1 MKEENIHSE
10 ELEEEAEEE
19 IIEEESDNNKEEAD
33 NSKNDETEQE
43 ILDLKNSLSRIQ
55 ADFINFKNRTQKEK
69 AQSIALANEGLIL
82 RLLPVIDDLERA
94 LGQENCQD
102 EYSEG
107 INMIYKNMIEILK
120 GEGLEEIPSVGE
132 PFDPNYHHAVVMEDS
147 DDIESNHIIE
157 TLQKGYLLNDKV
169 IRPSMVKVSN

>member
-1 MKEENIHSE
+1 MKENNIHSE
-10 ELEEEAEEE
+10 EIEEETEDEILDEENSAEEE
-19 IIEEESDNNKEEAD
+19 IDA
-33 NSKNDETEQE
+33 TEQE

-94 LGQENCQD
+94 LDQKNCIND
-102 EYSEG
+102 FSEG
-107 INMIYKNMIEILK
+107 ISMIYKNMIEILK
-120 GEGLEEIPSVGE
+120 GEGLEEVPSVGE
-132 PFDPNYHHAVVMEDS
+132 PFDPNFHHAVVMEDN
-147 DDIESNHIIE
+147 DELESNHIIE
-157 TLQKGYLLNDKV
+157 TLQKGYVLNDKV

>member
-1 MKEENIHSE
+1 MKENNIHSE
-10 ELEEEAEEE
+10 EIEEETEDEILDEENSAEEE
-19 IIEEESDNNKEEAD
+19 IDA
-33 NSKNDETEQE
+33 TEQE

-94 LGQENCQD
+94 LDQKNCSN
-102 EYSEG
+102 EFSEG
-107 INMIYKNMIEILK
+107 ISMIYKNMIEILK
-120 GEGLEEIPSVGE
+120 GEGLEEVPSVGE
-132 PFDPNYHHAVVMEDS
+132 PFDPNFHHAVVMEDN
-147 DDIESNHIIE
+147 DELESNHIIE
-157 TLQKGYLLNDKV
+157 TLQKGYVLNDKV

>member
-1 MKEENIHSE
+1 MKENNIHSE
-10 ELEEEAEEE
+10 EIEEETEDEILDEENSAEEE
-19 IIEEESDNNKEEAD
+19 IDA
-33 NSKNDETEQE
+33 TEQE

-94 LGQENCQD
+94 LDQENCSN
-102 EYSEG
+102 EFSEG
-107 INMIYKNMIEILK
+107 ISMIYKNMIEILK
-120 GEGLEEIPSVGE
+120 GEGLEEVPSVGE
-132 PFDPNYHHAVVMEDS
+132 PFDPNFHHAVVMEDN
-147 DDIESNHIIE
+147 DELESNHIIE
-157 TLQKGYLLNDKV
+157 TLQKGYVLNDKV

>member
-1 MKEENIHSE
+1 MKENNIHSE
-10 ELEEEAEEE
+10 EIEEETEDEILDEEGSVEEE
-19 IIEEESDNNKEEAD
+19 IDA
-33 NSKNDETEQE
+33 TEQE

-94 LGQENCQD
+94 LDQKNCSN
-102 EYSEG
+102 EFSEG
-107 INMIYKNMIEILK
+107 ISMIYKNMIEILK
-120 GEGLEEIPSVGE
+120 GEGLEEVPSVGE
-132 PFDPNYHHAVVMEDS
+132 PFDPNFHHAVVMEDN
-147 DDIESNHIIE
+147 DELESNHIIE
-157 TLQKGYLLNDKV
+157 TLQKGYVLNDKV

>member
-1 MKEENIHSE
+1 MKENNIHSE
-10 ELEEEAEEE
+10 EIEEEMEDEIMDEEGSVEEE
-19 IIEEESDNNKEEAD
+19 IDA
-33 NSKNDETEQE
+33 TEQE

-94 LGQENCQD
+94 LDQKNCSN
-102 EYSEG
+102 EFSEG
-107 INMIYKNMIEILK
+107 ISMIYKNMIEILK
-120 GEGLEEIPSVGE
+120 GEGLEEVPSVGE
-132 PFDPNYHHAVVMEDS
+132 PFDPNFHHAVVMEDN
-147 DDIESNHIIE
+147 DELESNHIIE
-157 TLQKGYLLNDKV
+157 TLQKGYVLNDKV

>member
-1 MKEENIHSE
+1 MKENNIHSE
-10 ELEEEAEEE
+10 EIEEETEDEIMDEEGSVEEE
-19 IIEEESDNNKEEAD
+19 IDA
-33 NSKNDETEQE
+33 TEQE

-94 LGQENCQD
+94 LDQKNCSN
-102 EYSEG
+102 EFSEG
-107 INMIYKNMIEILK
+107 ISMIYKNMIEILK
-120 GEGLEEIPSVGE
+120 GEGLEEVPSVGE
-132 PFDPNYHHAVVMEDS
+132 PFDPNFHHAVVMEDN
-147 DDIESNHIIE
+147 DELESNHIIE
-157 TLQKGYLLNDKV
+157 TLQKGYVLNDKV

>member
-1 MKEENIHSE
+1 MKENNIHSE
-10 ELEEEAEEE
+10 EIEEETEDEILDEENSAEEE
-19 IIEEESDNNKEEAD
+19 IDA
-33 NSKNDETEQE
+33 TEQE

-94 LGQENCQD
+94 LDQKNCSN
-102 EYSEG
+102 EFSEG
-107 INMIYKNMIEILK
+107 ISMIYKNMIEILK
-120 GEGLEEIPSVGE
+120 GEGLEEGPSVGE
-132 PFDPNYHHAVVMEDS
+132 PFDPKFHHAVVMEDN
-147 DDIESNHIIE
+147 DELESNHIIE
-157 TLQKGYLLNDKV
+157 TLQKGYVLNDKV

>member
-1 MKEENIHSE
+1 MKENNIHSE
-10 ELEEEAEEE
+10 EIEEETEDEILEEENSAEEE
-19 IIEEESDNNKEEAD
+19 IDA
-33 NSKNDETEQE
+33 TEQE

-94 LGQENCQD
+94 LDQKNCSN
-102 EYSEG
+102 EFSEG
-107 INMIYKNMIEILK
+107 ISMIYKNMIEILK
-120 GEGLEEIPSVGE
+120 GEGLEEVPSVGE
-132 PFDPNYHHAVVMEDS
+132 PFDPNFHHAVVMEDN
-147 DDIESNHIIE
+147 DELESNHIIE
-157 TLQKGYLLNDKV
+157 TLQKGYVLNDKV